1 MKILV
6 RDTSQNVIATIT
18 GVISTS
24 FSDRMT
30 GERTFNF
37 STLMVDGLAT
47 MSETELYTV
56 EYDNDF
62 YDVVNIKKSLKNS
75 LYVIELTC
83 EHISYRLNNYKVE
96 SFSQI
101 GSVKNIL
108 SEMLKDTGFTMA
120 STTSSTETAYSLQ
133 KSSTVRAMLFDFAS
147 QNGFEVEFLKYTVT
161 FVSHRGSS
169 VESKIID
176 RNVIDIS
183 KTYKV
188 SDGSVSYSLKLRP
201 KTPISVGDEV
211 YLKFDRLGIDERVRV
226 LGIKTQPFISEDV
239 TLEVGGY
246 EPSLEAESVRVEAS
260 MIKSDTRYYGAKI
273 STENGIEIIRGDNDA
288 KLIFNADKMAF
299 YQGNEE
305 VLYFDPVARKW
316 KMSAAVELHVTD
328 NEGNDTTMKALSD
341 GMYTRIEDANNHF
354 IEISETINGLTVKT
368 ETGETLIDGGMITTD
383 NIQLQRLIAKGSP
396 HSYVEMLTNG
406 LNFVLGNANT
416 IGIGY
421 ASSDIPLPYII
432 FGEGASPQ
440 SDASGMIKFYD
451 GGLWVGDSADR
462 HSTSIQR
469 GTGLFVD
476 VPNDRVEVYINGTC
490 TELTTAETISA
501 QIQDLRN
508 ELQSKMDN
516 FNPVATFG

>member
-1 MKILV
+1 
-6 RDTSQNVIATIT
+6 
-18 GVISTS
+18 
-24 FSDRMT
+24 
-30 GERTFNF
+30 
-37 STLMVDGLAT
+37 
-47 MSETELYTV
+47 
-56 EYDNDF
+56 
-62 YDVVNIKKSLKNS
+62 
-75 LYVIELTC
+75 
-83 EHISYRLNNYKVE
+83 
-96 SFSQI
+96 
-101 GSVKNIL
+101 
-108 SEMLKDTGFTMA
+108 
-120 STTSSTETAYSLQ
+120 
-133 KSSTVRAMLFDFAS
+133 
-147 QNGFEVEFLKYTVT
+147 
-161 FVSHRGSS
+161 
-169 VESKIID
+169 
-176 RNVIDIS
+176 
-183 KTYKV
+183 
-188 SDGSVSYSLKLRP
+188 
-201 KTPISVGDEV
+201 
-211 YLKFDRLGIDERVRV
+211 
-226 LGIKTQPFISEDV
+226 
-239 TLEVGGY
+239 
-246 EPSLEAESVRVEAS
+246 
-260 MIKSDTRYYGAKI
+260 
-273 STENGIEIIRGDNDA
+273 
-288 KLIFNADKMAF
+288 
-299 YQGNEE
+299 
-305 VLYFDPVARKW
+305 
-316 KMSAAVELHVTD
+316 MSASVELHVTD

-462 HSTSIQR
+462 HSTTIQR

-516 FNPVATFG
+516 FNPIATFG

>member
-1 MKILV
+1 
-6 RDTSQNVIATIT
+6 
-18 GVISTS
+18 
-24 FSDRMT
+24 
-30 GERTFNF
+30 
-37 STLMVDGLAT
+37 
-47 MSETELYTV
+47 
-56 EYDNDF
+56 
-62 YDVVNIKKSLKNS
+62 
-75 LYVIELTC
+75 
-83 EHISYRLNNYKVE
+83 
-96 SFSQI
+96 
-101 GSVKNIL
+101 
-108 SEMLKDTGFTMA
+108 MA
-120 STTSSTETAYSLQ
+120 ADTSSTETAYSLQ
-133 KSSTVRAMLFDFAS
+133 KTATVRSMLFDFAS
-147 QNGFEVEFLKYTVT
+147 QNGFEVEFRKYTVT

-201 KTPISVGDEV
+201 KNPINVGDEV
-211 YLKFDRLGIDERVRV
+211 YLKFARLGIDERVRV
-226 LGIKTQPFISEDV
+226 LGIKTQPFISDDV

-273 STENGIEIIRGDNDA
+273 SSENGIEITRGDNDA

-305 VLYFDPVARKW
+305 VLFFDPVARKW
-316 KMSAAVELHVTD
+316 KMSSAVEVHVTD
-328 NEGNDTTMKALSD
+328 SEGNDTTMKALSD

-432 FGEGASPQ
+432 FGEGH
-440 SDASGMIKFYD
+440 I
-451 GGLWVGDSADR
+451 R
-462 HSTSIQR
+462 
-469 GTGLFVD
+469 
-476 VPNDRVEVYINGTC
+476 
-490 TELTTAETISA
+490 
-501 QIQDLRN
+501 
-508 ELQSKMDN
+508 
-516 FNPVATFG
+516 